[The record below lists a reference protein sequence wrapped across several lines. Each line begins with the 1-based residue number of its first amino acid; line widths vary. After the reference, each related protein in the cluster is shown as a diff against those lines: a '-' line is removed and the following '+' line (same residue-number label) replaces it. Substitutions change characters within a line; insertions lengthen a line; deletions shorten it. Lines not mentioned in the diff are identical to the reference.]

1 MIGEKLHLPFF
12 IHVTY
17 ESETLSDI
25 EGRYEREVD
34 ELISFNNF
42 DEDTLVI
49 NENQLIKIPIY
60 ANQKIDYANL
70 DKKSI
75 NDFKIDKKNLAIIQI
90 NDGQYMVRE
99 GDRIGNKEGVI
110 VSIQKNMLIVL
121 EDNIEYQ
128 FYINTPI
135 VGQAIASLP
144 TIDNEIIDVDTN
156 EIGTSET
163 DESSNDDQSNNN
175 DSGTITNPEDLFN

>member
-1 MIGEKLHLPFF
+1 MASYNDVSEDEILLIGEKLHLPFF

-25 EGRYEREVD
+25 AGRYEREVD

-75 NDFKIDKKNLAIIQI
+75 NDFKIDKKNLAIIQL
-90 NDGQYMVRE
+90 MM
-99 GDRIGNKEGVI
+99 
-110 VSIQKNMLIVL
+110 VSIWL
-121 EDNIEYQ
+121 EKVIE
-128 FYINTPI
+128 
-135 VGQAIASLP
+135 L
-144 TIDNEIIDVDTN
+144 
-156 EIGTSET
+156 ET
-163 DESSNDDQSNNN
+163 KKV
-175 DSGTITNPEDLFN
+175 